1 MKITESVLSLFR
13 EELSKHIQ
21 GKRLEH
27 SLSVEDEAAELGRLY
42 GLTDESLLKLR
53 ASAILHDI
61 TKGIGLDGQI
71 ELCKK
76 HGIPIRPDDMESPK
90 VFHSITGA
98 EVAKSI
104 FPQYIDGE
112 IYGAIKYHT
121 TGKRQMTLFEKLI
134 YLADYIEKTRNF
146 SDCTELRKYFY
157 SSAPTERHLNE
168 TLLIS
173 FDMTLKN
180 LIEEGQ
186 SIHTDTVEAR
196 NDLIAILKKQ

>member
-1 MKITESVLSLFR
+1 MKITESVLLLLR

-42 GLTDESLLKLR
+42 GLTDESLMKLR
-53 ASAILHDI
+53 AAAILHDI

-71 ELCKK
+71 DLCKK
-76 HGIPIRPDDMESPK
+76 HGIPIRSDDMDSPK

-104 FPQYIDGE
+104 FPDYVDEE
-112 IYGAIKYHT
+112 IYSAIKYHT
-121 TGKRQMTLFEKLI
+121 TGRRQMTLFEKLI
-134 YLADYIEKTRNF
+134 YLADYIEKTRDF
-146 SDCTELRKYFY
+146 PDCIALREHFY
-157 SSAPTERHLNE
+157 SAAPTENHLNE

-173 FDMTLKN
+173 FNMTFRKPN
-180 LIEEGQ
+180 ITIFT
-186 SIHTDTVEAR
+186 SDY
-196 NDLIAILKKQ
+196 